1 MRVRILL
8 GRTVCRNWTPW
19 NASTIYIHFD
29 FNICSI
35 DNKFGHT
42 QKPEDTCGDNFHPD
56 HHIYH
61 MKNFGIYNS
70 LMDMYF
76 GTATNNSKYMVKP
89 SLYYTDEKEVIFD
102 VEKKIENQDTVFYF
116 TPKQINNK

>member
-1 MRVRILL
+1 MPATL
-8 GRTVCRNWTPW
+8 NK
-19 NASTIYIHFD
+19 
-29 FNICSI
+29 NIIQYSI

-56 HHIYH
+56 HHLYH

-76 GTATNNSKYMVKP
+76 GTSTNNEKYMVKP
-89 SLYYTDEKEVIFD
+89 SLYYTDEKEIIFD
-102 VEKKIENQDTVFYF
+102 VEKKIENEDTVFYF
-116 TPKQINNK
+116 TPRSIDLTRKDTH

>member
-1 MRVRILL
+1 
-8 GRTVCRNWTPW
+8 
-19 NASTIYIHFD
+19 
-29 FNICSI
+29 
-35 DNKFGHT
+35 
-42 QKPEDTCGDNFHPD
+42 
-56 HHIYH
+56 
-61 MKNFGIYNS
+61 
-70 LMDMYF
+70 MDMYF